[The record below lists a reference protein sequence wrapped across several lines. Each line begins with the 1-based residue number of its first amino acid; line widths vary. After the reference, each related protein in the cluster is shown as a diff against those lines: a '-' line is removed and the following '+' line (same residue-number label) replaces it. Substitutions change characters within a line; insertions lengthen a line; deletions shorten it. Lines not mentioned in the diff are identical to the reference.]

1 MLQLLILTMNMQTL
15 LPDTTLAMNVHLM
28 SLEEMKCHN
37 SPINCT
43 RACYK
48 TRTPK
53 TIFKNPTIRQS
64 SLL

>member
-1 MLQLLILTMNMQTL
+1 MQTL

-28 SLEEMKCHN
+28 SLEEMKVPQFSHQLYK
-37 SPINCT
+37 
-43 RACYK
+43 ACYK